1 MATCRVNPDP
11 VQLAVFAKAPLPGA
25 AKTRL
30 IPALGARGAARLHRR
45 LVQRALTVAR
55 ATTPGNV
62 TLWCAPDADH
72 RFFRALARQHTIALA
87 AQHGADLGARMR
99 HAFEHH
105 TPHGATLLIGSDCP
119 ALTPAHL
126 HDAANALHGGHDAV
140 FIPAEDGGYVLVGL
154 RQPQAAVFAD
164 IDWGTPRVM
173 AQTRARLAAAGLRWT
188 ELPALWD
195 VDRPDDLPRLTN
207 LNMDYK

>member
-1 MATCRVNPDP
+1 MTICRVNSE
-11 VQLAVFAKAPLPGA
+11 AVHIAIFAKAPVPGT

-30 IPALGARGAARLHRR
+30 IPALGARGAARLHRQ
-45 LVQRALTVAR
+45 LVQHALTVAR
-55 ATTPGNV
+55 ATAPGNV

-72 RFFRALARQHTIALA
+72 RFFRALARQKTIALA
-87 AQHGADLGARMR
+87 AQRGADLGARMR

-105 TPHGATLLIGSDCP
+105 TAHRATLLIGSDCP
-119 ALTPAHL
+119 ALTPTHL
-126 HDAANALHGGHDAV
+126 QDAANALHCGHDAV
-140 FIPAEDGGYVLVGL
+140 FIPAEDGGYVVVGL

-195 VDRPDDLPRLTN
+195 VDRPDDLPRLTG